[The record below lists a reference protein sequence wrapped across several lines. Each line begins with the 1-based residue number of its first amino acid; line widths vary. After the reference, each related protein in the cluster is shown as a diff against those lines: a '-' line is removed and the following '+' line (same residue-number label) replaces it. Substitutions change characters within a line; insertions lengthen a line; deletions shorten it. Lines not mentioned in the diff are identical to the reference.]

1 MDATVTPK
9 LLRLSEAAERLNVHR
24 ATVYRWITEGRLPAV
39 RLGGPGSPVRI
50 PEDELERWLYGDPEA
65 AA

>member
-39 RLGGPGSPVRI
+39 RLGGPGSPVRV
-50 PEDELERWLYGDPEA
+50 PEDELERWLHGNPEA
-65 AA
+65 SA